1 MAEALRPP
9 DERDF
14 PQALAEPARRR
25 PPQLVWIVPAVAA
38 LIGGWLAAK
47 AVLERG
53 PTITITFKSAEGL
66 EAGKTKLKF
75 KDVDIGVVSAIALS
89 PDRKAVIATA
99 ELSRQAE
106 PLLVEDT
113 RFWVVRARI
122 AAGQVSGLG
131 TLLSG
136 SYIGVDPGRSGKPQ
150 REFTGLEVPPIVTR
164 DVPGRQFVLRAP
176 DMGALDI
183 GSPVYFRRVRVGEVV
198 ASDLDRDGK
207 GVSFR
212 IFVYAPHDQY
222 VTANT
227 RFWNA
232 SGIDVALDVSGLRV
246 RTESLVSVLF
256 GGIAFQ
262 APPDVPPAPPAEAD
276 AVFPLHPDRDDA
288 FRRPDTTTESYVLM
302 FDQSVRGLAVGAP
315 VDFRGVVVGEV
326 TRIRLESD
334 PATARW
340 RTPVEVR
347 LYPERLPARR
357 REPSGA
363 ARPGERA
370 AALQRFVDRGFRAQL
385 RTGNLLT
392 GQLYVALDFFPQ
404 AVRAKIDPA
413 ARPLQIP
420 TVPGSFEELQ
430 NALATIVKKLEK
442 VPFDQI
448 AAELQRALGNLDRSM
463 QGVDKLVARLDAE
476 VAPELRSTLEQARKA
491 LAAGERA
498 LAADSPVQA
507 ELRDALREV
516 GRAAAA
522 VRSLA
527 DYLDRH
533 PEAIIRGKTEEK
545 P

>member
-1 MAEALRPP
+1 MADAPRLPDAGEFPEALA
-9 DERDF
+9 
-14 PQALAEPARRR
+14 QPARQR
-25 PPQLVWIVPAVAA
+25 PPQLVWIVPVVAA
-38 LIGGWLAAK
+38 LIGGWLAVK

-75 KDVDIGVVSAIALS
+75 KDVDIGVVSAIVLS
-89 PDRKAVIATA
+89 PDRKAIVATA

-106 PLLVEDT
+106 SLLVEDT

-122 AAGQVSGLG
+122 AAGQVSGLS

-136 SYIGVDPGRSGKPQ
+136 SYIGVDPGRSAKT
-150 REFTGLEVPPIVTR
+150 RRDFTGLEVPPIVTG
-164 DVPGRQFVLRAP
+164 DVPGRHFTLRAA
-176 DMGALDI
+176 DLGALDI

-198 ASDLDRDGK
+198 ASDLDQDGK

-232 SGIDVALDVSGLRV
+232 SGIDIALDVAGLRV

-262 APPDVPPAPPAEAD
+262 APPDAPPASPANAD

-288 FRRPDTTTESYVLM
+288 FRRPDTTTESYVLL
-302 FDQSVRGLAVGAP
+302 FDQSVRGLSVGAP
-315 VDFRGVVVGEV
+315 VDFHGVVVGEV
-326 TRIRLESD
+326 TRVTLEAD
-334 PATARW
+334 PAGARW

-357 REPSGA
+357 RDSSRK
-363 ARPGERA
+363 ARPDERA

-392 GQLYVALDFFPQ
+392 GQLYVALDFFPN
-404 AVRAKIDPA
+404 AAKVKVDPRAK
-413 ARPLQIP
+413 PLEIP

-442 VPFDQI
+442 VPFDQL
-448 AAELQRALGNLDRSM
+448 AADLQRAVRNLDRTM
-463 QGVDKLVARLDAE
+463 QDVDKLVQRLDTE
-476 VAPELRSTLEQARKA
+476 VAPELRATLDQARKA
-491 LAAGERA
+491 LEAGERT

-507 ELRDALREV
+507 ELREALREV
-516 GRAAAA
+516 SRAAAA

-533 PEAIIRGKTEEK
+533 PEAIIRGKQEER